1 MIRFLQHQT
10 KTKKLFL
17 SAILAVLILGMVLYL
32 GSAFTNTTASANA
45 QGVYAVVVDQEV
57 TTQELQQELQKG
69 EMGQLFFPKGNFVG
83 KEQYS
88 AFIADNFRVDVPTF
102 ERIEKYGL
110 LIRKLQSV
118 VQGAVLVTPDEVKRQ
133 FDEQNKK

>member
-10 KTKKLFL
+10 KTKKIFL

-45 QGVYAVVVDQEV
+45 QGVYAVVGDQEV
-57 TTQELQQELQKG
+57 TTQEIANQARQLARRQFPQQAVPDMLMPYFQKTAADSLVVQGALVEEAHRMGLKVTDQELQQELQKG

-83 KEQYS
+83 
-88 AFIADNFRVDVPTF
+88 
-102 ERIEKYGL
+102 
-110 LIRKLQSV
+110 
-118 VQGAVLVTPDEVKRQ
+118 
-133 FDEQNKK
+133 

>member
-45 QGVYAVVVDQEV
+45 QGVYAAVGDQEV
-57 TTQELQQELQKG
+57 TTQEIATKARQLARQQFPHQAVPDMLIPYFQK
-69 EMGQLFFPKGNFVG
+69 
-83 KEQYS
+83 S
-88 AFIADNFRVDVPTF
+88 AAHSLTVQD
-102 ERIEKYGL
+102 GL
-110 LIRKLQSV
+110 
-118 VQGAVLVTPDEVKRQ
+118 
-133 FDEQNKK
+133 